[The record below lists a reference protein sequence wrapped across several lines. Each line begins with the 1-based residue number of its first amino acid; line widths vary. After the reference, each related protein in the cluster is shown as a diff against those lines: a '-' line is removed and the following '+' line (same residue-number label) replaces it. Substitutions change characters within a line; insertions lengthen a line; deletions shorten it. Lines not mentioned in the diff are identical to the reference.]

1 MLYLYLDAGHGLNT
15 PGKRCPDDSM
25 REFHFNHAI
34 ASKLM
39 SKLANYDGVKCFPVY
54 DTTGKVDTPLAERA
68 RKANQLYNQHK
79 KTGVALYLSLHA
91 NAYGTGWN
99 GTRGF
104 ETYIHPNAGSMT
116 QEIQTALHYHIL
128 EQTTQ
133 RDRGLKKANFQVLRE
148 TLMSGVLL
156 EAAFMTNKEDAAL
169 LKSEAYRDK
178 YVSGIVK
185 ALEKHY
191 KVRERVT
198 VANNQPSSWAKESWE
213 KAKEL
218 GITDGSRPQENI
230 TRQEV
235 IVLLDRAGVLE
246 KK

>member
-1 MLYLYLDAGHGLNT
+1 MLYLYLDAGHGLYT
-15 PGKRCPDDSM
+15 AGKRCPDDSM

-39 SKLANYDGVKCFPVY
+39 TKLSNYDGVKCFPVY
-54 DTTGKVDTPLAERA
+54 DTTGKVDTPLATRTQ
-68 RKANQLYNQHK
+68 KANSLYNQHK
-79 KTGVALYLSLHA
+79 KTGVGLYLSLHA
-91 NAYGTGWN
+91 NAFGVGWN

-104 ETYIHPNAGSMT
+104 ESYIHPNAGNDT
-116 QEIQTALHYHIL
+116 LEIQTALHYHIL
-128 EQTTQ
+128 GQTAQ
-133 RDRGLKKANFQVLRE
+133 RDRGVKKSNFQVLRQS
-148 TLMSGVLL
+148 LMPAVLL
-156 EAAFMTNKEDAAL
+156 EAAFMTNKDDAAL

-191 KVRERVT
+191 KIKERVK
-198 VANNQPSSWAKESWE
+198 VVNNNPSSWAKESWD
-213 KAKEL
+213 KAKNL
-218 GITDGSRPQENI
+218 GITDGSRPHENI